1 ATGMLLMRRKG
12 QTAPFTLITLILLFG
27 RKKTEQEE
35 NKNTA
40 EPLNREPFPVPDII
54 KKTITSNDVSRSR
67 DRLRLASLE
76 RDIIGDA
83 LTKIYEAETKGQIN
97 DSEKNQLL
105 QRYKTDLKR
114 VDGEIDTH
122 KRTVDLYE
130 LESAKDELLKSFQ
143 EKMLEIDLKISQI
156 RPTVTATSE
165 TITKSPE
172 PPKTETSPT
181 PLVTNP
187 PKERQTKEK
196 PKNKAEE
203 RLETI
208 REEVLNTMANPRPRQ
223 GRRSRAASREDCR
236 FNSKEA
242 HHRSRREETR
252 KNLGRTT
259 ANTGRDSSI
268 RLRIDRREDQ
278 KDLREDS
285 SERGRR

>member
-1 ATGMLLMRRKG
+1 MLLLRRKG
-12 QTAPFTLITLILLFG
+12 HMAPFTLVILLLLFG
-27 RKKTEQEE
+27 RKRTDPIEDT
-35 NKNTA
+35 NKD
-40 EPLNREPFPVPDII
+40 EPINREPFPVPDIL
-54 KKTITSNDVSRSR
+54 KKTITSTDVSRSR

-83 LTKIYEAETKGQIN
+83 LTKIYEAETRGQIS

-130 LESAKDELLKSFQ
+130 LESAKEDLLKSFQ

-156 RPTVTATSE
+156 RPGIIATSQA
-165 TITKSPE
+165 IPPKASE

-181 PLVTNP
+181 TPAANP
-187 PKERQTKEK
+187 PKERPLKEK

-208 REEVLNTMANPRPRQ
+208 REEVLKAMERLEQ
-223 GRRSRAASREDCR
+223 I
-236 FNSKEA
+236 
-242 HHRSRREETR
+242 ETE
-252 KNLGRTT
+252 G
-259 ANTGRDSSI
+259 
-268 RLRIDRREDQ
+268 
-278 KDLREDS
+278 
-285 SERGRR
+285 

>member
-1 ATGMLLMRRKG
+1 MLLLRRKG
-12 QTAPFTLITLILLFG
+12 QTAPFALFTLILLFG

-35 NKNTA
+35 DKPSE
-40 EPLNREPFPVPDII
+40 EPLNREPFPIPEILR
-54 KKTITSNDVSRSR
+54 KTITSNDVSRSR

-83 LTKIYEAETKGQIN
+83 LTKIYEAETRGQIS

-122 KRTVDLYE
+122 KKTVDLYE

-156 RPTVTATSE
+156 RPTVTATSG

-187 PKERQTKEK
+187 PKERQTKER

-208 REEVLNTMANPRPRQ
+208 REEVLKAMERLEQ
-223 GRRSRAASREDCR
+223 I
-236 FNSKEA
+236 
-242 HHRSRREETR
+242 ETE
-252 KNLGRTT
+252 G
-259 ANTGRDSSI
+259 
-268 RLRIDRREDQ
+268 
-278 KDLREDS
+278 
-285 SERGRR
+285 